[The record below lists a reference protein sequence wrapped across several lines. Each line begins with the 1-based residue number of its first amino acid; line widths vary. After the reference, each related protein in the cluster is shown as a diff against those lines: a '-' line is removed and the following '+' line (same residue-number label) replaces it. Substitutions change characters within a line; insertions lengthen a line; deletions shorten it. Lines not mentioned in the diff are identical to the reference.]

1 MIVMVRRFSDVRI
14 YETETAPTIEMGSG
28 SGGNNLPMIAYGVT
42 TKGNGDAFI
51 NEQTHTSLSIGG
63 GQAGQGYPCVLVVM
77 DGDDINRQMES
88 GILRGNDV
96 DAPNIRG
103 NRGR

>member
-1 MIVMVRRFSDVRI
+1 MMK
-14 YETETAPTIEMGSG
+14 
-28 SGGNNLPMIAYGVT
+28 AYGVT

-63 GQAGQGYPCVLVVM
+63 GQAGQGYPCVLVVK
-77 DGDDINRQMES
+77 DESNIYRQMES
-88 GILRGNDV
+88 DMSRRSDV
-96 DAPNIRG
+96 DAPYIRG

>member
-1 MIVMVRRFSDVRI
+1 MTMK
-14 YETETAPTIEMGSG
+14 
-28 SGGNNLPMIAYGVT
+28 AYGVT

-63 GQAGQGYPCVLVVM
+63 GQAGQGYPCVLVVK
-77 DGDDINRQMES
+77 DDDDINRQMES
-88 GILRGNDV
+88 DMSRGSDV